1 MTNEQ
6 KSSQLYRV
14 AYQCAENR
22 STGACRPENYCG
34 NCPLNVSLY
43 LTDQREAVLIKT
55 NAALDYGKVRQYR
68 QEELWKNIIIL
79 ALVIGGIMWF
89 SSSLKSCTEP
99 KDKPADTVTNTVR
112 AATLADIPVTIGY
125 VLSGVYD
132 VNKDNLI
139 NCIDYSLLFYKY
151 FPGECRI
158 IVNRNSGTKMHH
170 MFIQAWIGGKWVDI
184 EPQGP
189 QFDYDMKRVW
199 GNIYNPYY
207 NAIVT
212 EGWLHYLR

>member
-22 STGACRPENYCG
+22 STGRCKPENYCG

-43 LTDQREAVLIKT
+43 LADQREAVLIKT
-55 NAALDYGKVRQYR
+55 NAALDYGKVRAER
-68 QEELWKNIIIL
+68 QSEVVKWLTII
-79 ALVIGGIMWF
+79 ALIIAGIMWL
-89 SSSLKSCTEP
+89 SSSVESCTAPRERP
-99 KDKPADTVTNTVR
+99 RDTVTRQATFGDVPTTIARVSNTVR
-112 AATLADIPVTIGY
+112 DING
-125 VLSGVYD
+125 
-132 VNKDNLI
+132 DNLI
-139 NCIDYSLLFYKY
+139 NCIDYSLQFYKL

-158 IVNRNSGTKMHH
+158 IVNRNSGTGMHH
-170 MFIQAWIGGKWVDI
+170 MFIQAWIGGKWIDI

-189 QFDYDMKRVW
+189 QFDYDMKKVW
-199 GNIYNPYY
+199 GDKYNPYY